1 MTILFPWCILDNIPF
16 GDSRAL
22 ASLLFSTKG
31 KLLIFIQGWCV
42 FSNYLLSPMKL
53 SKSKTWM
60 ETTEAF
66 FIMKNALSTSADPR
80 LNINAAQ
87 FLDLSSFLSDDDPS
101 FDHFWSSEVKLRL
114 HSRKV
119 RPPDSTNIKE
129 NLRYKVN
136 GRLSKFLWD
145 LYVWRFQ

>member
-1 MTILFPWCILDNIPF
+1 M
-16 GDSRAL
+16 
-22 ASLLFSTKG
+22 LFSTKG
-31 KLLIFIQGWCV
+31 KLLIFIQGWYV
-42 FSNYLLSPMKL
+42 FSYYLLSPMKL
-53 SKSKTWM
+53 SKSKIWM
-60 ETTEAF
+60 ETTEAL

-80 LNINAAQ
+80 LIINAAR

-114 HSRKV
+114 HSRKKV

-145 LYVWRFQ
+145 LYV